1 MNKEYRIVISG
12 TYSTGKTTTATALSI
27 ATGIPLI
34 NALSAREILTDL
46 FPGRRFEDMN
56 STELMALGLR
66 RLEERIREETISY
79 MRTGNFIT
87 DGSVLNEWIYGT
99 VRMKL

>member
-1 MNKEYRIVISG
+1 MRKQEIRLVVSG

-46 FPGRRFEDMN
+46 YPGRRFQDMN
-56 STELMALGLR
+56 SIELMALGLK
-66 RLEERIREETISY
+66 RLEERIQ
-79 MRTGNFIT
+79 MLFICR
-87 DGSVLNEWIYGT
+87 LNS
-99 VRMKL
+99 R

>member
-1 MNKEYRIVISG
+1 MYKKEIRLVISG

-34 NALSAREILTDL
+34 NALSAREILTEIY
-46 FPGRRFEDMN
+46 PGRRFQDMN
-56 STELMALGLR
+56 ATELMTLGLKR
-66 RLEERIREETISY
+66 FEERIREEAILYKENSSFIS
-79 MRTGNFIT
+79 

-99 VRMKL
+99 VC

>member
-1 MNKEYRIVISG
+1 MLNKEIRLVISG

-46 FPGRRFEDMN
+46 YPGRRFQDMN
-56 STELMALGLR
+56 ATELMALGLKDLR
-66 RLEERIREETISY
+66 SGCARKPFYTSSIPTLSQ
-79 MRTGNFIT
+79 MAPC
-87 DGSVLNEWIYGT
+87 
-99 VRMKL
+99 